1 MRLKKANYQDK
12 QGNNKMSTYKPH
24 IIQSFKKYF
33 WFSLRSLFQIS
44 EYEIARKKSIIK
56 DNASFL
62 SNRVCEQNLIT
73 NSK

>member
-33 WFSLRSLFQIS
+33 
-44 EYEIARKKSIIK
+44 
-56 DNASFL
+56 
-62 SNRVCEQNLIT
+62 
-73 NSK
+73 